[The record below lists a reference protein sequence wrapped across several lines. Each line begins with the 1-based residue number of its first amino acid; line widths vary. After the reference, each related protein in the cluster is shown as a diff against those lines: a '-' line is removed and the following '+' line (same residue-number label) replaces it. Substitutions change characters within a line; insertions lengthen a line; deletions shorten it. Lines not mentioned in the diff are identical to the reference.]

1 MTRRRR
7 RWRRCVLWRCVA
19 PSATSPPGARQ
30 CAGAGGSATRS
41 GPRHHPQTFLSR
53 CQAATPPAARAVL
66 LTPGGPRVLWTAAGV
81 QLQRRA
87 AAPARPSTSRRR
99 ARAAAKGAAEE
110 PRGRQRRPHGVVA
123 RGTPGSSRSRHP
135 RAARPLAGGRGRY
148 ARPGRGRQGAL
159 RHGRSQGGA
168 GVCFA
173 TVYPLRLLVRGS
185 PAAPPGW
192 PAGRSYRRRAGSIL
206 G

>member
-1 MTRRRR
+1 MAVSMMMTPFMALRRALRR
-7 RWRRCVLWRCVA
+7 L
-19 PSATSPPGARQ
+19 PSLRPALA
-30 CAGAGGSATRS
+30 AGAGVSPRFAGLATI
-41 GPRHHPQTFLSR
+41 LEKCASR

-87 AAPARPSTSRRR
+87 AAQARPSTSRRR
-99 ARAAAKGAAEE
+99 ARAAARGAAASCAGTCGALLVWSIGDA
-110 PRGRQRRPHGVVA
+110 RLLQSRR
-123 RGTPGSSRSRHP
+123 P
-135 RAARPLAGGRGRY
+135 RAARPLAGGRGRS
-148 ARPGRGRQGAL
+148 ALPGRGRQGAL

-192 PAGRSYRRRAGSIL
+192 PARRSCRRRAGSIL

>member
-1 MTRRRR
+1 MSGGGNGDPFVALRRALRSLLPRR
-7 RWRRCVLWRCVA
+7 TALA
-19 PSATSPPGARQ
+19 
-30 CAGAGGSATRS
+30 AGAGIPPRLAGLATILEKYA
-41 GPRHHPQTFLSR
+41 PRAARRQLRRQREQSCCR
-53 CQAATPPAARAVL
+53 QAAPKSCGPPPACSCKGGLRRRHARQ
-66 LTPGGPRVLWTAAGV
+66 PHDG
-81 QLQRRA
+81 
-87 AAPARPSTSRRR
+87 APAQRL
-99 ARAAAKGAAEE
+99 GAQLMSCAGTCGALWC
-110 PRGRQRRPHGVVA
+110 GRS
-123 RGTPGSSRSRHP
+123 GTPGSSRSRRP

-192 PAGRSYRRRAGSIL
+192 PARRSSRRRAGSIL